1 MATTPTYTSP
11 FTGTV
16 ITPTDVSYEALNFS
30 ANTTLYW
37 PTTVN
42 STGTVAARI
51 IDCSASTTGLSI
63 ALPNAAQGA
72 LGTDI
77 LFRNLG
83 SNAFVITD
91 NTGGASVTI
100 AVGAAR
106 YFYLTDNTSQAG
118 VWGSIAFGVGT
129 AVADAAALAGLGLT
143 TYNGKIA
150 TSMNV
155 VDTAVVPTITQNN
168 SGTTY
173 NWLGGATTF
182 TLPNVQSLNAGWYIA
197 FRNSGTGT
205 LNFNTVSG
213 SGQTINGSLTIAT
226 NPTDSG
232 FIVYDPT
239 SNGFITIGWAVPTA
253 VTFNSASYDVDTIV
267 GNSLDL
273 SSYAPIIQTYI
284 AQSGTRTQTLAV
296 TLPAITQLYVLVN
309 NTNQTGYNITFKC
322 KGSTAAPLILAAGN
336 VFTILSDGTNLY
348 PLVASTTGIFYANN
362 GSVTVP
368 SFSFNNDTTTGLYLK
383 NTGILGIT
391 ANGVELIDVNNSNT
405 LTPTVTVNAQLN
417 ASLIGGGAF

>member
-42 STGTVAARI
+42 SSETVAARI
-51 IDCSASTTGLSI
+51 IDCAASTTGLSI
-63 ALPNAAQGA
+63 ALPNASQGA

-83 SNAFVITD
+83 ANAFTITD
-91 NTGGASVTI
+91 NTGGASITV

-118 VWGSIAFGVGT
+118 VWGSVAFGVGT
-129 AVADAAALAGLGLT
+129 SVADAAALAGLGLT

-150 TSMNV
+150 TAMNV
-155 VDTAVVPTITQNN
+155 VDTLVVPTLSQEN
-168 SGTTY
+168 SGITY
-173 NWLGGATTF
+173 NWLGGTATI
-182 TLPNVQSLNAGWYIA
+182 TLPNVQNVNPGWFIA
-197 FRNSGTGT
+197 FRNGGTGT

-213 SGQTINGSLTIAT
+213 SGQTINASPSIAT

-232 FIVYDPT
+232 FIAYDPT
-239 SNGFITIGWAVPTA
+239 SDGFITIGWTVPTA

-267 GNSLDL
+267 GNTLDL

-284 AQSGTRTQTLAV
+284 AQSGTRTQTLNV
-296 TLPAITQLYVLVN
+296 ILPAITQLYVLVN
-309 NTNQTGYNITFKC
+309 NTNQSGYNITFKC
-322 KGSTAAPLILAAGN
+322 KGSTATPLILYAGT
-336 VFTILSDGTNLY
+336 VLTVLSDGINIY
-348 PLVASTTGIFYANN
+348 PLVTSSTGIFYASD
-362 GSVTVP
+362 GSVSVP

-383 NTGILGIT
+383 NTGNLGIS
-391 ANGVELIDVNNSNT
+391 ANGVELIDVNNNNPSS
-405 LTPTVTVNAQLN
+405 PVVTVNAVLN
-417 ASLIGGGAF
+417 AQSIGGGEF